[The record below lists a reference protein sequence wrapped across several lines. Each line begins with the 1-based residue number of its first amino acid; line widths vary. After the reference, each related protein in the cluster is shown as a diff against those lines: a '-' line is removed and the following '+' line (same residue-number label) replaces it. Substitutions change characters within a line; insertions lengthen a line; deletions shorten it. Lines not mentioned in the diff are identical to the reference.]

1 MMLLLDN
8 APQKGTIYAT
18 FIDRMVYEKYE
29 KLSDIEQYLLE
40 DRLLELH
47 LFDKE
52 KELRFLKTREKGI
65 LRFEISD
72 DTEYDDTYEE
82 CLYVS
87 ADSVDQQDNLTEKIL
102 VVNYIKY
109 DKNDM
114 LHIVNYRLKEVG

>member
-8 APQKGTIYAT
+8 VPQRGTIYAT

-29 KLSDIEQYLLE
+29 KLSDIEQYLVE

-72 DTEYDDTYEE
+72 DAEYDDTYEE

-87 ADSVDQQDNLTEKIL
+87 ADNVDKQDNLSEKIV

-109 DKNDM
+109 DENDM
-114 LHIVNYRLKEVG
+114 LHMVNYRLKEVG